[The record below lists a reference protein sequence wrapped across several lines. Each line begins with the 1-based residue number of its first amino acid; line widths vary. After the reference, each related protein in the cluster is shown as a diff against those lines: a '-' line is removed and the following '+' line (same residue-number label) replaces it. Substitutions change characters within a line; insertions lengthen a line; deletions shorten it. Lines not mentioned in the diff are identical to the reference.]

1 MKKTMRRL
9 SRAFTGTIGLVI
21 LLSTS
26 SLLAQSI
33 DLSGRTDR
41 DSKRDATR
49 KPVEI
54 IKFSGVKSGD
64 NILDLLAGG
73 GYYSEILS
81 RVVGDKGGV
90 TLQIPKAYLNFV
102 GDVLTQRLANNRLK
116 NVTYLLSE
124 APDLKLGKEQYDSAY
139 LVLGY
144 HDMFFKNKG
153 WDFDADTVIPQVHTS
168 LKAGGKLLVVDHDTA
183 TGNGT
188 KDCNKLHR
196 IESTF
201 TKTDLEKRG
210 FRLVK
215 QSDLLKNTADDY
227 NLSVFDK
234 KIRGKTDRFVMLFEK
249 I

>member
-1 MKKTMRRL
+1 MNIIMKL
-9 SRAFTGTIGLVI
+9 SGNVITSTIGFLL
-21 LLSTS
+21 LLSTTS
-26 SLLAQSI
+26 IFAQNI
-33 DLSGRTDR
+33 DLSGRTER
-41 DSKRDATR
+41 DSKRDVTR
-49 KPVEI
+49 KPAEI

-81 RVVGDKGGV
+81 RVVGEKGAV

-102 GDVLTQRLANNRLK
+102 GDVLTKRLANERLK

-124 APDLKLGKEQYDSAY
+124 APDLKLGKEQYDSAF

-153 WDFDADTVIPQVHTS
+153 WDFDADTVIPQVFAS
-168 LKAGGKLLVVDHDTA
+168 LKPGGKFLVVDHDTTA
-183 TGNGT
+183 GNGS
-188 KDCNKLHR
+188 KDCDKLHR
-196 IESTF
+196 IESAF

-210 FRLVK
+210 FRLIK
-215 QSDLLKNTADDY
+215 QSDLLKNSADDY